1 MNLQELQKGTIHQN
15 GIDDDEEYEVI
26 KRDKVDDEIFM
37 VFKKVADLQII
48 KE

>member
-26 KRDKVDDEIFM
+26 KRDKGVDNEKHFTG
-37 VFKKVADLQII
+37 
-48 KE
+48 